1 MKFSTIAAVTGLLA
15 ATACA
20 ASTPTPEL
28 VSARQAYDRARID
41 PTAALV
47 PDSVLSAKQA
57 LDKAEAVHEKDPQS
71 DAERSYAYV
80 AQRRA
85 ELALALGENAKAKQ
99 QRDASLQHYSELQDK
114 LRTAAQQQLGAERSQ
129 VSQLGSQLVQTQ
141 TGLARET
148 DARKAAEARAARAM
162 ESLNKIAQVKEE
174 ARGMVI
180 TLSGQ
185 VLFVTGKAELLPAAQ
200 DQLDQVAKAIKDQG
214 EIKPMVVEG
223 YTDSVGSDAT
233 NLKLSKDRA
242 DAVRNYL
249 ISKGVPADK
258 ISSVGKGKANP
269 VASNDTPD
277 GRANNRRVEIVIG
290 NGNSNNS
297 GSSNSSGSNANGATT
312 DLPARYVRS

>member
-1 MKFSTIAAVTGLLA
+1 MKISTIAIASSFLA

-28 VSARQAYDRARID
+28 VSARQAYDRARTD

-47 PDSVLSAKQA
+47 PDSVLSAKQS

-71 DAERSYAYV
+71 DEERSYSYV

-85 ELALALGENAKAKQ
+85 ELALALGENAKSKKEA
-99 QRDASLQHYSELQDK
+99 DASAAHYVELQDK
-114 LRTAAQQQLGAERSQ
+114 LRTSAVAQLGAERSQ
-129 VSQLGSQLVQTQ
+129 VNQLGTQLAQTQ
-141 TGLARET
+141 TGLA
-148 DARKAAEARAARAM
+148 AAEARAARAM

-185 VLFVTGKAELLPAAQ
+185 VLFVTGKSELLPAAR
-200 DQLDQVAKAIKDQG
+200 DQLDQVAAALKDQG
-214 EIKPMVVEG
+214 DLKPIVVEG

-233 NLKLSKDRA
+233 NQKLSKDRA
-242 DAVRNYL
+242 ESVRAYL
-249 ISKGVPADK
+249 VSKGVPSEK
-258 ISSVGKGKANP
+258 ITSVGKGEANP

-277 GRANNRRVEIVIG
+277 GRANNRRVEIVVAG
-290 NGNSNNS
+290 R
-297 GSSNSSGSNANGATT
+297 GARTT
-312 DLPARYVRS
+312 ASDVPASK

>member
-1 MKFSTIAAVTGLLA
+1 MKISTIAVVSSFFA

-28 VSARQAYDRARID
+28 VSARQAYDRARTD
-41 PTAALV
+41 PTASLV
-47 PDSVLSAKQA
+47 PDSVLSAKQS

-99 QRDASLQHYSELQDK
+99 QTDAATAQYVELQDK
-114 LRTAAQQQLGAERSQ
+114 LRTSAVAQLGAERNQ
-129 VSQLGSQLVQTQ
+129 VNQLGSQLAQTQ
-141 TGLARET
+141 AGLS
-148 DARKAAEARAARAM
+148 AAEARAARAM

-185 VLFVTGKAELLPAAQ
+185 VLFVTGKSELLPAAR
-200 DQLDQVAKAIKDQG
+200 DQLDQVAAALKDQG
-214 EIKPMVVEG
+214 EMKPIVVEG

-242 DAVRNYL
+242 ESVRSYL
-249 ISKGVPADK
+249 VSKGVPADK
-258 ISSVGKGKANP
+258 ITAVGKGEANP
-269 VASNDTPD
+269 VASNDTPE
-277 GRANNRRVEIVIG
+277 GRANNRRVEIVVG
-290 NGNSNNS
+290 GAR
-297 GSSNSSGSNANGATT
+297 GSADAGAKSDAAKSDTS
-312 DLPARYVRS
+312 AK